1 MQNILSFSDRRN
13 TLRTAFSLG
22 VMIAAA
28 LFFSLTAAAGE
39 DAGSVGQAGAP
50 MVELPGLLASADVA
64 NGEKQFKRRCRAC
77 HTNQADGPN
86 KTGPNLWNIV
96 GREQGA
102 KEGFRYSTGVKA
114 LDGHWGF
121 EELNRFLTRP
131 ADYVPDTRMA
141 FPGLRKASDRAD
153 LIAYLRSLSD
163 APVPFSL
170 N

>member
-1 MQNILSFSDRRN
+1 MNFIFTITDRLGA
-13 TLRTAFSLG
+13 LRAAVSLG
-22 VMIAAA
+22 AVVAA
-28 LFFSLTAAAGE
+28 SLIFPLPAVAGDGAAPAEVPAHLGT
-39 DAGSVGQAGAP
+39 
-50 MVELPGLLASADVA
+50 ADVA

-77 HTNQADGPN
+77 HTNTADGPN

-102 KEGFRYSTGVKA
+102 REGVRYSDGLKS
-114 LDGHWGF
+114 LGGHWGF
-121 EELNRFLTRP
+121 AELDAFLTRP

-141 FPGLRKASDRAD
+141 FPGLRKASERAD

-163 APVPFSL
+163 DPVPFSL

>member
-1 MQNILSFSDRRN
+1 MPQRARRC
-13 TLRTAFSLG
+13 S
-22 VMIAAA
+22 
-28 LFFSLTAAAGE
+28 STAAAP
-39 DAGSVGQAGAP
+39 ATP
-50 MVELPGLLASADVA
+50 IP
-64 NGEKQFKRRCRAC
+64 K
-77 HTNQADGPN
+77 DGPN

-96 GREQGA
+96 GRSQGA
-102 KEGFRYSTGVKA
+102 KEGFRYSDGLKA
-114 LDGHWGF
+114 LGGHWGF
-121 EELNRFLTRP
+121 GELNRFITRP

>member
-1 MQNILSFSDRRN
+1 MNFIFAFTDR
-13 TLRTAFSLG
+13 LGALGAAVSLG
-22 VMIAAA
+22 AVIAA
-28 LFFSLTAAAGE
+28 SLIFPLPAMAG
-39 DAGSVGQAGAP
+39 DGGAP
-50 MVELPGLLASADVA
+50 AEVPAYLGTADVA

-77 HTNQADGPN
+77 HTNTKDGPN

-131 ADYVPDTRMA
+131 ADYVANTRMA
-141 FPGLRKASDRAD
+141 FPGLRKASERAD

>member
-1 MQNILSFSDRRN
+1 MNYIHLFSARSGYLRLSLSVGFI
-13 TLRTAFSLG
+13 
-22 VMIAAA
+22 IAAA
-28 LFFSLTAAAGE
+28 LFVSWTAAADDGAIT
-39 DAGSVGQAGAP
+39 AGMPAHLGT
-50 MVELPGLLASADVA
+50 ADVG
-64 NGEKQFKRRCRAC
+64 NGEKLFKRRCRAC
-77 HTNQADGPN
+77 HTNTKDGPN

-102 KEGFRYSTGVKA
+102 KEGVRYSEGMKA
-114 LDGHWGF
+114 KGGHWGF
-121 EELNRFLTRP
+121 AELDAFLTRP

-163 APVPFSL
+163 DPLPFSM